1 MESKNALEIINEF
14 YDDEN
19 ECINKKAEY
28 FDKIAKLFYEK
39 NFGSTNKSEIE
50 LLYNACISSTEPFCN
65 TSLPIIKY
73 FFTISLLK
81 LQFVFIKIGL
91 LNSSSN

>member
-14 YDDEN
+14 YDDEH

-39 NFGSTNKSEIE
+39 NFGSTNKS
-50 LLYNACISSTEPFCN
+50 
-65 TSLPIIKY
+65 
-73 FFTISLLK
+73 
-81 LQFVFIKIGL
+81 
-91 LNSSSN
+91 